1 MDLIQALILAII
13 QGMTEFLPV
22 SSSAHLILVP
32 KIIGWND
39 QGLLFD
45 IALHFGTLLAVLIYF
60 RGDLAQMIE
69 DLLRNRS
76 HNIMQSDVMILII
89 ATIPVVIVGGLFNDW
104 IENNLRSSNVIATTS
119 IIFGLILLASDKFSS
134 SKNNLTLRI
143 GLLIGLA
150 QVLALIPGVSRS
162 GITITMGLFMG
173 LGRVKSAKFSFL
185 LAIPVI
191 LGASVLQIYE
201 SYSIAFSSI
210 NYVLLLTG
218 LSVSFLFAY
227 FTIHWF
233 LAFVTK
239 VGMFPFVIYRIA
251 LGLFIFA
258 LL

>member
-1 MDLIQALILAII
+1 
-13 QGMTEFLPV
+13 MTEFLPV

-60 RGDLAQMIE
+60 RDDLAQMIE

-76 HNIMQSDVMILII
+76 DNIMQSDVMILII
-89 ATIPVVIVGGLFNDW
+89 ATIPVVIVGGLFNEW

-134 SKNNLTLRI
+134 SRNNLTLRI

-173 LGRVKSAKFSFL
+173 LGRVKSARFSFL

-191 LGASVLQIYE
+191 LGASALQIYE
-201 SYSIAFSSI
+201 SYSIDFSSI

>member
-60 RGDLAQMIE
+60 RDDLAQMIE

-173 LGRVKSAKFSFL
+173 LGRVKSARFSFL

-191 LGASVLQIYE
+191 LGASALQIYE
-201 SYSIAFSSI
+201 SYSIDFSSI

>member
-60 RGDLAQMIE
+60 RDDLAQMIE
-69 DLLRNRS
+69 GLLRNRS
-76 HNIMQSDVMILII
+76 DNIMQSDVMILII
-89 ATIPVVIVGGLFNDW
+89 ATIPVVLVGGLFNDW

-227 FTIHWF
+227 FTIHSF

-251 LGLFIFA
+251 LGLSIFVF
-258 LL
+258 L

>member
-1 MDLIQALILAII
+1 MDLMQAIILAII

-22 SSSAHLILVP
+22 SSSAHLILLP

-60 RGDLAQMIE
+60 RDDLAQMIE
-69 DLLRNRS
+69 DLLRNRGD
-76 HNIMQSDVMILII
+76 NIMQSDAMILII

-119 IIFGLILLASDKFSS
+119 IIFGLILLASDKFGSN
-134 SKNNLTLRI
+134 KNNLTLRI

-201 SYSIAFSSI
+201 SYLIAFSSI
-210 NYVLLLTG
+210 NYVLLFTG

-239 VGMFPFVIYRIA
+239 VGMLPFVIYRIA
-251 LGLFIFA
+251 LGLFIFV

>member
-60 RGDLAQMIE
+60 RDDLAQMIE

-76 HNIMQSDVMILII
+76 DNIMQSDVMILII

>member
-22 SSSAHLILVP
+22 SSSAHLILLP

-60 RGDLAQMIE
+60 KNDLAQMIE
-69 DLLRNRS
+69 NLLRNRGD
-76 HNIMQSDVMILII
+76 NIMQSDAMILII

-119 IIFGLILLASDKFSS
+119 IIFGLILLASDKFGSN
-134 SKNNLTLRI
+134 KNNITLRI

-150 QVLALIPGVSRS
+150 QGLALIPGVSRS

-173 LGRVKSAKFSFL
+173 LGRVRSAKFSFL

-201 SYSIAFSSI
+201 SYLIAFSSI
-210 NYVLLLTG
+210 NYVLLFTC
-218 LSVSFLFAY
+218 LSVSFLFSY

-233 LAFVTK
+233 LSFVTK
-239 VGMFPFVIYRIA
+239 VGMFPFVIYRIG
-251 LGLFIFA
+251 LGLFIFV

>member
-22 SSSAHLILVP
+22 SSSAHLILLP

-60 RGDLAQMIE
+60 RDDLAQMIE
-69 DLLRNRS
+69 DLLRNRGD
-76 HNIMQSDVMILII
+76 NIMQSDVMILII

-119 IIFGLILLASDKFSS
+119 IIFGLILLASDKFGSN
-134 SKNNLTLRI
+134 KNNLTLRI

-150 QVLALIPGVSRS
+150 QILALIPGVSRS

-173 LGRVKSAKFSFL
+173 LGRVRSAKFSFL

-191 LGASVLQIYE
+191 LGASVFQIYE
-201 SYSIAFSSI
+201 SYLISFSSI
-210 NYVLLLTG
+210 NYVLLFTG

>member
-251 LGLFIFA
+251 LGLFIFV

>member
-60 RGDLAQMIE
+60 RDDLAQMIE

-173 LGRVKSAKFSFL
+173 LGRVKSAKYSFL

-251 LGLFIFA
+251 LGLFIFV

>member
-60 RGDLAQMIE
+60 RDDLAQMIE

-191 LGASVLQIYE
+191 LGASALQIYE

>member
-13 QGMTEFLPV
+13 QGMTEFLPI

-60 RGDLAQMIE
+60 RDDLAQMIE

-251 LGLFIFA
+251 LGLFIFV

>member
-1 MDLIQALILAII
+1 
-13 QGMTEFLPV
+13 
-22 SSSAHLILVP
+22 
-32 KIIGWND
+32 
-39 QGLLFD
+39 
-45 IALHFGTLLAVLIYF
+45 
-60 RGDLAQMIE
+60 
-69 DLLRNRS
+69 
-76 HNIMQSDVMILII
+76 
-89 ATIPVVIVGGLFNDW
+89 
-104 IENNLRSSNVIATTS
+104 
-119 IIFGLILLASDKFSS
+119 
-134 SKNNLTLRI
+134 
-143 GLLIGLA
+143 
-150 QVLALIPGVSRS
+150 
-162 GITITMGLFMG
+162 MGLFMG

-251 LGLFIFA
+251 LGLFIFV

>member
-1 MDLIQALILAII
+1 
-13 QGMTEFLPV
+13 
-22 SSSAHLILVP
+22 
-32 KIIGWND
+32 
-39 QGLLFD
+39 
-45 IALHFGTLLAVLIYF
+45 
-60 RGDLAQMIE
+60 
-69 DLLRNRS
+69 
-76 HNIMQSDVMILII
+76 MQSDPMILII

-119 IIFGLILLASDKFSS
+119 IIFGLILLASDKFGSN
-134 SKNNLTLRI
+134 KNNITLRI

-201 SYSIAFSSI
+201 SYLIAFSSI
-210 NYVLLLTG
+210 NYVLLFTG

-239 VGMFPFVIYRIA
+239 VGMFPFVVYRVDVNYPSIEFCTDNAAMIA
-251 LGLFIFA
+251 LTGCFRYQDGIMNKNYEIKINPRWSIENIYNRESLGG
-258 LL
+258 

>member
-1 MDLIQALILAII
+1 MDLMQAIILAII

-22 SSSAHLILVP
+22 SSSAHLILLP

-60 RGDLAQMIE
+60 RDDLGQMIE
-69 DLLRNRS
+69 DLLRNRGD
-76 HNIMQSDVMILII
+76 NIMQSDVMILII

-119 IIFGLILLASDKFSS
+119 IIFGLILLASDKFGSNN
-134 SKNNLTLRI
+134 NNLTLRI

-201 SYSIAFSSI
+201 SYLIAFSSI

-218 LSVSFLFAY
+218 LSFSFLFAY

-251 LGLFIFA
+251 LGLFIFV

>member
-22 SSSAHLILVP
+22 SSSAHLILIP

-60 RGDLAQMIE
+60 RDDLFQMIE
-69 DLLRNRS
+69 DLIGNRGN
-76 HNIMQSDVMILII
+76 NIMQSDVMILII
-89 ATIPVVIVGGLFNDW
+89 ATVPVVLVGGLLNDW
-104 IENNLRSSNVIATTS
+104 IEINLRSSNVIATTS
-119 IIFGLILLASDKFSS
+119 IVFGLILLASDKFSPA
-134 SKNNLTLRI
+134 KNNLTLQI

-191 LGASVLQIYE
+191 LGASVLQAYE
-201 SYSIAFSSI
+201 LYSIGFSDI
-210 NYVLLLTG
+210 NYILLLSG

-227 FTIHWF
+227 YTIQWF

-251 LGLFIFA
+251 LGLSIFVF
-258 LL
+258 L

>member
-1 MDLIQALILAII
+1 MQAIILAII

-22 SSSAHLILVP
+22 SSSAHLILLP

-60 RGDLAQMIE
+60 RDDLAQMIE
-69 DLLRNRS
+69 DLLRNRGD
-76 HNIMQSDVMILII
+76 NIMQSDAMILII
-89 ATIPVVIVGGLFNDW
+89 ATIPVVLVGGLFNDW

-119 IIFGLILLASDKFSS
+119 IIFGLILLASDKFGSN
-134 SKNNLTLRI
+134 KNNLTLRI

-201 SYSIAFSSI
+201 SYLIAFSSI
-210 NYVLLLTG
+210 NYVLLFTG

-233 LAFVTK
+233 LAFVMK

-251 LGLFIFA
+251 LGLFIFV

>member
-1 MDLIQALILAII
+1 MQAIILAII

-22 SSSAHLILVP
+22 SSSAHLILLP

-45 IALHFGTLLAVLIYF
+45 IALHFGTLLAGLIYF
-60 RGDLAQMIE
+60 RDDLAQMTE

-76 HNIMQSDVMILII
+76 ENIMQSDAMILIL

-119 IIFGLILLASDKFSS
+119 IIFGLILLASDKFGSN
-134 SKNNLTLRI
+134 KNNLTLRI

-150 QVLALIPGVSRS
+150 QILALIPGVSRS

-201 SYSIAFSSI
+201 SYLIAFSGI
-210 NYVLLLTG
+210 NYVLLFTG

-251 LGLFIFA
+251 LGLFIFV

>member
-60 RGDLAQMIE
+60 RDDLAQMIE

-76 HNIMQSDVMILII
+76 DNIMQSDVMILII

-119 IIFGLILLASDKFSS
+119 IIFGLILLASDKFSC

-251 LGLFIFA
+251 LGLFIFV

>member
-60 RGDLAQMIE
+60 RDDLAQMIE

-134 SKNNLTLRI
+134 GRNNLTLRI

-191 LGASVLQIYE
+191 LGASALQIYE

>member
-22 SSSAHLILVP
+22 SSSAHLILLP

-60 RGDLAQMIE
+60 RDDLAQMIE
-69 DLLRNRS
+69 DLLRNRGD
-76 HNIMQSDVMILII
+76 NIMQSDAMILIL

-119 IIFGLILLASDKFSS
+119 IIFGLILLASDKFGSD
-134 SKNNLTLRI
+134 KNNLTLRI

-150 QVLALIPGVSRS
+150 QILALIPGVSRS

-173 LGRVKSAKFSFL
+173 LGRVNSVKFSFL
-185 LAIPVI
+185 LPIVVFV
-191 LGASVLQIYE
+191 GASVL
-201 SYSIAFSSI
+201 
-210 NYVLLLTG
+210 
-218 LSVSFLFAY
+218 
-227 FTIHWF
+227 
-233 LAFVTK
+233 
-239 VGMFPFVIYRIA
+239 
-251 LGLFIFA
+251 
-258 LL
+258 

>member
-1 MDLIQALILAII
+1 MQAIILAII

-22 SSSAHLILVP
+22 SSSAHLILLP

-60 RGDLAQMIE
+60 RDDLAQMIE
-69 DLLRNRS
+69 DLLRNRGD
-76 HNIMQSDVMILII
+76 NIMQSDAMILII
-89 ATIPVVIVGGLFNDW
+89 ATIPVVLVGGLFNDW

-119 IIFGLILLASDKFSS
+119 IIFGLILLASDKFGSN
-134 SKNNLTLRI
+134 KNNITLRI

-185 LAIPVI
+185 LAIPAV
-191 LGASVLQIYE
+191 
-201 SYSIAFSSI
+201 SYTH
-210 NYVLLLTG
+210 LT
-218 LSVSFLFAY
+218 LPTNREV
-227 FTIHWF
+227 
-233 LAFVTK
+233 
-239 VGMFPFVIYRIA
+239 
-251 LGLFIFA
+251 
-258 LL
+258 

>member
-45 IALHFGTLLAVLIYF
+45 IVLHFGTLLAVLIYF
-60 RGDLAQMIE
+60 RDDLAQMIE

-76 HNIMQSDVMILII
+76 DNIMQSDVMILII
-89 ATIPVVIVGGLFNDW
+89 ATIPVVIVGGLFSDW
-104 IENNLRSSNVIATTS
+104 IENNLRSSNVIATPS

-134 SKNNLTLRI
+134 SRNNLTLRI

-173 LGRVKSAKFSFL
+173 LGRVKSARFSFL

-191 LGASVLQIYE
+191 LGASALQIYE
-201 SYSIAFSSI
+201 SYSIDFSSI

>member
-60 RGDLAQMIE
+60 RDDLAQMIE

-251 LGLFIFA
+251 LGLFIFV

>member
-60 RGDLAQMIE
+60 RDDLAQMIE

>member
-60 RGDLAQMIE
+60 RDDLAQMIE
-69 DLLRNRS
+69 GLLRNRS
-76 HNIMQSDVMILII
+76 DNIMQSDVMILII

-251 LGLFIFA
+251 LGLSIFVF
-258 LL
+258 L